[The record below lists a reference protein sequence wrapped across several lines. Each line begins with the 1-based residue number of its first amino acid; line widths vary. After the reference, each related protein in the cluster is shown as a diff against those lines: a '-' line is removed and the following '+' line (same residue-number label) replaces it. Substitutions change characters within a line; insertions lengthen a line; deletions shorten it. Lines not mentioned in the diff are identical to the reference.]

1 MVNGETAICLTT
13 ILFTLTYIGLA
24 LGKVPGLHMD
34 RAGIAL
40 VGATLMLVTGLLS
53 LEQAV
58 STDSIDYKTILLL
71 FGMMVV
77 VGFLRLSGFFQ
88 RLTASALRRIGTP
101 LGLLAVTITLS
112 GVLSAFLINDIV
124 CLTLTP
130 LVLHLA
136 RRLRF
141 DPVPHLIALATA
153 ANIGSTGTITGN
165 PQNIYIGS
173 HSGISYLRFA
183 ERLMPVAALGLVLNF
198 LVVAFVYRRR
208 LFSQRSRDGVCP
220 EKEKASAVSG
230 ANVSLDGPDG
240 NDPADSK
247 THRWLQRKSVAV
259 TLAAVLLFFTGLPL
273 ELVALGAAAVLLL
286 GRVKPEK
293 VYREIDWSLLVMF
306 TGLFVVVH
314 AFQVHVVAEWGIDG
328 WGWLLQRPVDLLS
341 LVSAGLSNLVSNVPA
356 VLLMEPVMKT
366 MPGASRETAWLALAM
381 SSTFAGNLTVLGS
394 VANLIV
400 VENASREGVTVSFWE
415 YCKVG
420 VPLTILT
427 LGLGI
432 AWLQVVHY

>member
-1 MVNGETAICLTT
+1 MFNSETAIGLTS

-24 LGKVPGLHMD
+24 LGRVPGLSMD

-40 VGATLMLVTGLLS
+40 VGATLMLVTGMLS

-58 STDSIDYKTILLL
+58 GSDSIDYKTLALL

-88 RLTASALRRIGTP
+88 RVTASALRRIGTP

-141 DPVPHLIALATA
+141 DPVHHLIALATA

-183 ERLMPVAALGLVLNF
+183 ERLMPVALFGLAVNF
-198 LVVAFVYRRR
+198 LVVVVVYRRR
-208 LFSQRSRDGVCP
+208 LFYQENQEHVAPKKGEAC
-220 EKEKASAVSG
+220 AG
-230 ANVSLDGPDG
+230 AGDLDQEGEET
-240 NDPADSK
+240 ADSPGNGWF
-247 THRWLQRKSVAV
+247 RRKSVAI
-259 TLAAVLLFFTGLPL
+259 T
-273 ELVALGAAAVLLL
+273 
-286 GRVKPEK
+286 
-293 VYREIDWSLLVMF
+293 
-306 TGLFVVVH
+306 
-314 AFQVHVVAEWGIDG
+314 
-328 WGWLLQRPVDLLS
+328 
-341 LVSAGLSNLVSNVPA
+341 
-356 VLLMEPVMKT
+356 
-366 MPGASRETAWLALAM
+366 
-381 SSTFAGNLTVLGS
+381 
-394 VANLIV
+394 
-400 VENASREGVTVSFWE
+400 
-415 YCKVG
+415 
-420 VPLTILT
+420 
-427 LGLGI
+427 
-432 AWLQVVHY
+432 